1 MRVDVLT
8 LERPTWRGLLHTWAF
23 VVTLPAAAVLIALS
37 SDAVRRAS
45 AAIYVGTLLA
55 MFGTSAAY
63 HRLAHSYRARRIMQ
77 RFDHATIYLLI
88 VGTYAPICLVALPP
102 VWGVPLLSVVGGLGV
117 LGVVVV
123 LSGTRRL
130 GWLGY
135 VLYPLMGWVAVV
147 ATPALLD
154 HMSFAQLALVGAG
167 GVAYTA
173 GFVILLSRRP
183 DPWPRTFGYHEIWHA
198 LTILAAL
205 FHFGA
210 VASVLGHGA

>member
-23 VVTLPAAAVLIALS
+23 VVTLPAAVVLIALS

-88 VGTYAPICLVALPP
+88 VGTYAPICLVALPSA
-102 VWGVPLLSVVGGLGV
+102 WGVPLLSVVGGLGLV
-117 LGVVVV
+117 GIVVV
-123 LSGTRRL
+123 LSDTRRL
-130 GWLGY
+130 GWIGY
-135 VLYPLMGWVAVV
+135 VLYPVMGWVAVV

-154 HMSFAQLALVGAG
+154 HMSLPQLALVGAG

-173 GFVILLSRRP
+173 GFVILVKRRP